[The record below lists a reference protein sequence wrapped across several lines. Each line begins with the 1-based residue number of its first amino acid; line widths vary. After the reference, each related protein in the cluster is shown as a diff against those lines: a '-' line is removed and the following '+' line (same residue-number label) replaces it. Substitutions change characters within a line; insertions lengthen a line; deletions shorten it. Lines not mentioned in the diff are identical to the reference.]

1 MEDQPARDPAPP
13 GRARRRHRPGLRE
26 ELLEAALEEF
36 AAHGFDGASTASIA
50 RRAGAHQPQI
60 NYHFAS
66 KEALWRASVDHL
78 FGGLVEAL
86 GDLPPHGSEGAD
98 ALDVDV
104 LAETLAGTIGRFV
117 RFAAA
122 HPELNRIVVHEATAR
137 TTRLDWLVDTHV
149 RPLAERSRAAWRRL
163 RDAGVAAPLDDR
175 FVHHVIVGAASLVY
189 VNAPEFERLHGEDPA
204 RPDLVDRHADGVV
217 AMLLPGRRPAA
228 P

>member
-1 MEDQPARDPAPP
+1 MATRPADDPPAP

-36 AAHGFDGASTASIA
+36 AAHGFDGASTAAIA
-50 RRAGAHQPQI
+50 RRAGAHQPQV

-66 KEALWRASVDHL
+66 KEALWRASLDHL
-78 FGGLVEAL
+78 FARLAAAL
-86 GDLPPHGSEGAD
+86 GELPPVDRVGTDDLDALAD
-98 ALDVDV
+98 A
-104 LAETLAGTIGRFV
+104 LAGTIGRFV

-122 HPELNRIVVHEATAR
+122 HPELNRIVVHEATAG
-137 TTRLDWLVDTHV
+137 TARLDWLVDTHV
-149 RPLAERSRAAWRRL
+149 RPLADRSRAAWRRL

-204 RPDLVDRHADGVV
+204 QPDLVDRHAEGIV
-217 AMLLPGRRPAA
+217 AMLLPGRRQPG